1 MDGQKNKRIAVVT
14 HKLDAY
20 SETFIHAQIK
30 YLPADM
36 VLHGGRLPSMD
47 GAKPIL
53 SAFKQNLNR
62 ITQFI
67 FKKDFFSLENEI
79 IHLLRKEK
87 IDVVLAQYGPVGVA
101 ILPLCKKANVQLVVH
116 FHGFDASHF
125 KTLEKYTAGYKGIFD
140 YAKAIIVVS
149 EKMADQLKSKSCP
162 AHKLILNHYGV
173 NEIFFS
179 ARPIYESDI
188 FFALGRFVEKKG
200 PEFTIRAFA
209 KVADQFPSARLY
221 MAGDGPLLE
230 LCRKL
235 VLDLSLSKSVFFPG
249 IIKHDMVPAFMQK
262 SIAFVQHSIVAE
274 SGDSEGTP
282 VAIMEASAAALPVI
296 ATFHAGIPDVV
307 LDGVT
312 GMLVPER
319 DIDKMADAMRLILRN
334 KGLAR
339 SMGEAGRERILS
351 NFTMDRYISVLHE
364 VLNK

>member
-1 MDGQKNKRIAVVT
+1 MDGLKNKRIAVVT

-30 YLPADM
+30 YLPAHM
-36 VLHGGRLPSMD
+36 VLHSGRLPAMVGDKS
-47 GAKPIL
+47 IL
-53 SAFKQNLNR
+53 SDFKKNLNR
-62 ITQFI
+62 IMQYL
-67 FKKDFFSLENEI
+67 FKKELFTLENAI
-79 IHLLRKEK
+79 IHLLMEEK
-87 IDVVLAQYGPVGVA
+87 IDVVLAEYGPVGVA
-101 ILPLCKKANVQLVVH
+101 ILPICKKAKVPLVVH

-125 KTLEKYTAGYKGIFD
+125 KTLEKYASGYREIFE
-140 YAKAIIVVS
+140 YASAIITVS
-149 EKMADQLKSKSCP
+149 DVMAEALKRRNCP
-162 AHKLILNHYGV
+162 AHKIILNHYGV

-179 ARPIYESDI
+179 VMPKYESDI
-188 FFALGRFVEKKG
+188 LFAMGRFVEKKG

-209 KVADQFPSARLY
+209 KVAGEFPSARLY

-230 LCRKL
+230 SCRNL
-235 VLDLSLSKSVFFPG
+235 VAELSLSKSVFFPG
-249 IIKHDMVPAFMQK
+249 ILKHDMVPAFMQK
-262 SIAFVQHSIVAE
+262 SIAFVQHSIIAD

-296 ATFHAGIPDVV
+296 ATLHAGIPDVI

-312 GMLVPER
+312 GLLVPER
-319 DIDKMADAMRLILRN
+319 DIDKMAEAMQLILSN
-334 KGLAR
+334 KALAR